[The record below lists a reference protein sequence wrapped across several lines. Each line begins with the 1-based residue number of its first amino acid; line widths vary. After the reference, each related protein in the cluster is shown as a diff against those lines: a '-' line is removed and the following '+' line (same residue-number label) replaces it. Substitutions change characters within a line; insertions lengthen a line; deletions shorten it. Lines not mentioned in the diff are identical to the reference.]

1 MKRAE
6 MMKPMHDVAA
16 SLIRQRLAKFLP
28 EGQRPPDAEEPQAE
42 APLADDDV
50 ALLEQS
56 LGSQG

>member
-28 EGQRPPDAEEPQAE
+28 EGQRPPAGEEPQAE